1 MLCIKIQNMDEIKS
15 LVGKKYVFEDGDKI
29 EIIQVKSRND
39 EEHLITV
46 HVTQGP
52 GIPRKLVFTVPEFT
66 EHYGHLFGLVEDI
79 EPKE

>member
-1 MLCIKIQNMDEIKS
+1 MEYVDVIK
-15 LVGKKYVFEDGDKI
+15 LVGRNYVFEDGDRI

-79 EPKE
+79 KPEG

>member
-1 MLCIKIQNMDEIKS
+1 MEYVDVLK
-15 LVGKKYVFEDGDKI
+15 LVGRKYVFEDGDRI

-52 GIPRKLVFTVPEFT
+52 GIPRKLVFTVPEFV

-79 EPKE
+79 KPED